1 VSKSLKDI
9 YDELE
14 KVEPSPKTPSV
25 DLDPADIEFNRE
37 QAKYNMFDEPYD
49 HVSFGNTAY
58 NDQFSKIKVLD
69 HGLNQYKTSLGRRC
83 MPFDWVAVHWTSKM
97 DNMGHP
103 KQVENSYQTRGE
115 ADPMVYQLGHYYSM
129 KCWEMAAVNMHAG
142 EQF

>member
-1 VSKSLKDI
+1 MSKSLKDI

-25 DLDPADIEFNRE
+25 DLDPADVEFNRE

-69 HGLNQYKTSLGRRC
+69 HGLN
-83 MPFDWVAVHWTSKM
+83 
-97 DNMGHP
+97 
-103 KQVENSYQTRGE
+103 
-115 ADPMVYQLGHYYSM
+115 
-129 KCWEMAAVNMHAG
+129 
-142 EQF
+142 